1 MPYTKLALAY
11 KQIGT
16 FMHKPHSPALK
27 KQAGMTLLGMLL
39 VCASLVLV
47 GLVAMK
53 VLPAYQQ
60 YYAVKM
66 VMSGL
71 NKEPLGSMSQKEI
84 KDAFERRA
92 DIGYVTA
99 VKSSDLLIDKNSAG
113 VTVATVKYQVVEP
126 LFGNLSILLD
136 FSTQEAGQ

>member
-71 NKEPLGSMSQKEI
+71 NKEPLGSMSQ
-84 KDAFERRA
+84 
-92 DIGYVTA
+92 
-99 VKSSDLLIDKNSAG
+99 
-113 VTVATVKYQVVEP
+113 
-126 LFGNLSILLD
+126 
-136 FSTQEAGQ
+136 

>member
-99 VKSSDLLIDKNSAG
+99 VKSSDLLLDKNSAG